1 MYIDREDFTA
11 WMERIMDRFDMQD
24 KKIDKVIKGRNCL
37 DGEELL
43 DNQDLCLLFKIS
55 IKTLQRYRA
64 IGALPYFTIS
74 GKVYYKASDVREFIK
89 ERFSV
94 TTLRQFEKEHCTK
107 KKK

>member
-43 DNQDLCLLFKIS
+43 DNQDR
-55 IKTLQRYRA
+55 TLTRYRKKG
-64 IGALPYFTIS
+64 ILPFLMLD
-74 GKVYYKASDVREFIK
+74 GRCYYRATDVHKLIREK
-89 ERFSV
+89 
-94 TTLRQFEKEHCTK
+94 TD
-107 KKK
+107 